1 MGAYQSASQL
11 LPKPVLAMAREF
23 NYSKENYLI
32 LARRNKQLQKDF
44 PQIWENIQ
52 SCAYCADGRSSIEY
66 ARDLVASWLVEDY
79 FLHLL
84 TEAGCEA
91 TAAGADKRRAIL
103 QYCQTGADCDF
114 QVRLNGQVCHVEF
127 LCDYT
132 GYWRRTG
139 HVDLRDGKYKKLRAQ
154 QAQALGVDARQRQAI
169 LLDFRQEVPG
179 VRRLEVHKP
188 YGGKPAYVV
197 PCPETGFFPLSP
209 DELAK
214 HLRSALLAKT
224 A

>member
-1 MGAYQSASQL
+1 
-11 LPKPVLAMAREF
+11 MAREF

-91 TAAGADKRRAIL
+91 TAAGADKRLSLIHIYIRDAPGQGL
-103 QYCQTGADCDF
+103 QSIMNTP
-114 QVRLNGQVCHVEF
+114 
-127 LCDYT
+127 
-132 GYWRRTG
+132 
-139 HVDLRDGKYKKLRAQ
+139 
-154 QAQALGVDARQRQAI
+154 AL
-169 LLDFRQEVPG
+169 
-179 VRRLEVHKP
+179 
-188 YGGKPAYVV
+188 
-197 PCPETGFFPLSP
+197 
-209 DELAK
+209 
-214 HLRSALLAKT
+214 AL
-224 A
+224 

>member
-1 MGAYQSASQL
+1 MGAYQNASQL
-11 LPKPVLAMAREF
+11 LPKPVLAMAREV

-32 LARRNKQLQKDF
+32 LARRNKQLQKEF

-52 SCAYCADGRSSIEY
+52 GCAYCADGRAPIEY

-84 TEAGCEA
+84 TEAGYEA
-91 TAAGADKRRAIL
+91 AAAGADKKRTIL
-103 QYCQTGADCDF
+103 QYCQTDAECDF
-114 QVRLNGQVCHVEF
+114 QIRLGGQVFHVEF

-132 GYWRRTG
+132 GYWCRTG
-139 HVDLRDGKYKKLRAQ
+139 HVDLRDGKYKKLRTQ
-154 QAQALGVDARQRQAI
+154 QSLALGVDAQQRKAI

-179 VRRLEVHKP
+179 VRRVEAHKP

-197 PCPETGFFPLSP
+197 PCQEDDFFPLSP
-209 DELAK
+209 DDLAK
-214 HLRSALLAKT
+214 HLQAALLAKT